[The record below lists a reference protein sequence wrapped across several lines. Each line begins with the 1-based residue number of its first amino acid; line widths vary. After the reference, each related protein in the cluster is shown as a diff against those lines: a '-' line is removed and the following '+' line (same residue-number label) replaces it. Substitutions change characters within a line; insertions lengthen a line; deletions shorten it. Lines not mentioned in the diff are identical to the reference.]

1 MPVRVATVLSIA
13 TVTAAEPLKLV
24 PDKPVPIVKALVV
37 VPALA
42 HDVSVP
48 LVVKNFPL
56 LLVWL
61 GTSALK
67 AVLAVVAP
75 VPPFATATVPV
86 TLEAVPVVFWFHVG
100 TVPDN
105 WEYGRLKELSV
116 VSVLFAL
123 AVMLA
128 AVPVVFWFSVGN
140 VQFVKVP
147 DAGVP
152 KAGVTSVG
160 LVAKTTEPVPVAVV
174 DPVPPF
180 SMATIPVT
188 FAAVPVVFW
197 FNVGN
202 VQFVSVPDAGVPK
215 AGAIN
220 VVPVSVNPL
229 IVVTVFPSATAVVP
243 SVAAVLKFASS

>member
-1 MPVRVATVLSIA
+1 MPDAGVPNAGVTSVGLVAKT
-13 TVTAAEPLKLV
+13 TE
-24 PDKPVPIVKALVV
+24 PVPVAVVDPVPPLATGRVPVTPVVKGRPVTL
-37 VPALA
+37 
-42 HDVSVP
+42 VSVP
-48 LVVKNFPL
+48 L
-56 LLVWL
+56 
-61 GTSALK
+61 
-67 AVLAVVAP
+67 
-75 VPPFATATVPV
+75 
-86 TLEAVPVVFWFHVG
+86 
-100 TVPDN
+100 D
-105 WEYGRLKELSV
+105 
-116 VSVLFAL
+116 
-123 AVMLA
+123 
-128 AVPVVFWFSVGN
+128 
-140 VQFVKVP
+140 
-147 DAGVP
+147 GVP

-229 IVVTVFPSATAVVP
+229 IVVTVSPSATAVVP
-243 SVAAVLKFASS
+243 SVAAVLKFASSRDSGMLVVALANV